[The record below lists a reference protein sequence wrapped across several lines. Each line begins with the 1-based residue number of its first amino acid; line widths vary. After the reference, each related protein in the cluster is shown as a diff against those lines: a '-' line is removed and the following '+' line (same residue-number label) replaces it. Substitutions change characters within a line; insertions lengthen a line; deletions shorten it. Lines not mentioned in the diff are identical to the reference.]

1 MYDYGARFY
10 MPDIGRWG
18 VVDPL
23 AEKMRRHSPYN
34 YAFNNPIRFIDP
46 DGRQGKDIIIL
57 TANGSLKASKEMLY
71 KTAEGKRI
79 WDKYGTSKTDDIYIN
94 SSIFPSKSSRVAA
107 ETYTITGTES
117 FIKNGKVD
125 GVSKPY
131 PSMGS
136 FEGVDISKSKEKKV
150 HLMAFNEA
158 FFQNEAS
165 EKYTKT
171 TESVT
176 LGTVTEEYNL
186 EDLTKVLYHETKAH
200 IEDATGD
207 ADADHKKLGES
218 KFQGYIRP
226 NSPMDIFEKQ
236 LYQVVR
242 AMNENKQ
249 HENK

>member
-1 MYDYGARFY
+1 MTMAQDSICRIWEDG
-10 MPDIGRWG
+10 G

-176 LGTVTEEYNL
+176 LGTVIQIIIKRLHIVGL
-186 EDLTKVLYHETKAH
+186 EDY
-200 IEDATGD
+200 
-207 ADADHKKLGES
+207 
-218 KFQGYIRP
+218 Y
-226 NSPMDIFEKQ
+226 
-236 LYQVVR
+236 R
-242 AMNENKQ
+242 AFCYS
-249 HENK
+249 